1 MWAFLLKL
9 LPGAITGL
17 SGARIAGVVA
27 LIIASMVGYYFY
39 DEAMDDAAYSALE
52 TKYAQLDTKYQSA
65 RGDAQQHAT
74 DSAVCE
80 EEYANLKD
88 RYSIDMGTCIAIKK
102 KQEEEISRLKVN
114 NKKLDDYVKAN
125 PGSGLS
131 EKIPE
136 SLIDILNGE

>member
-27 LIIASMVGYYFY
+27 VIIASMVGYYLY
-39 DEAMDDAAYSALE
+39 DEAVDDAAYSALE
-52 TKYAQLDTKYQSA
+52 TKYAQLNTKYQLA

-74 DSAVCE
+74 DYAVCE
-80 EEYANLKD
+80 AEYDNFKD
-88 RYSIDMGTCIAIKK
+88 RYDIDMGTCIAIKK

-125 PGSGLS
+125 PSSGLS